1 MQIAKEGKV
10 LTRLTWTGGSALI
23 IVLASASLVWAE
35 PAGTE
40 VGRDPKAASD
50 LSQRMQNSRAARD
63 DQNSALAPFLSGPA
77 CEVPDSTGSG
87 GHLGWVRTRN
97 QGLIGGSYGE
107 VFFASGAGT
116 SAVPASAVTTGSR
129 SGGSSGSGGGGSPTT
144 TPGGGS
150 GGSTSPAAGTTS
162 ASRGANGEDGAGDT
176 GRVAG
181 GTPPAGGVSGT
192 TVGPP
197 IWVGPPPAAN
207 PEPTTLILLGTGLA
221 GVLFTE
227 RRRRSKK

>member
-1 MQIAKEGKV
+1 MP
-10 LTRLTWTGGSALI
+10 TRLTWTGGSVLI
-23 IVLASASLVWAE
+23 IVLASASLGWAE

-40 VGRDPKAASD
+40 VGRAPKASSD
-50 LSQRMQNSRAARD
+50 LSQRIQNSRTARD
-63 DQNSALAPFLSGPA
+63 QNGALAPFLSGPA
-77 CEVPDSTGSG
+77 CEVPDNNGSG
-87 GHLGWVRTRN
+87 QHLGWVRTRN
-97 QGLIGGSYGE
+97 QGLIGGAYGE

-144 TPGGGS
+144 PTTTPGKGS
-150 GGSTSPAAGTTS
+150 GGSTSPAAGTS
-162 ASRGANGEDGAGDT
+162 GASSGANGDDGAPGT
-176 GRVAG
+176 GTG
-181 GTPPAGGVSGT
+181 GGSTHPPAGGGSGGP
-192 TVGPP
+192 VGPP
-197 IWVGPPPAAN
+197 IWGGPPPAAN

>member
-1 MQIAKEGKV
+1 M

-144 TPGGGS
+144 PTTTPGKGS
-150 GGSTSPAAGTTS
+150 GGSTSPAAGTS
-162 ASRGANGEDGAGDT
+162 GASSGANGDDGAVGT
-176 GRVAG
+176 GTG
-181 GTPPAGGVSGT
+181 GGSTHPPAGGGSGGP
-192 TVGPP
+192 VGPP
-197 IWVGPPPAAN
+197 IWGGPPPAAN

>member
-1 MQIAKEGKV
+1 M

-87 GHLGWVRTRN
+87 GHLGWVRARN

-144 TPGGGS
+144 PTTTPGKGS
-150 GGSTSPAAGTTS
+150 GGSTSPAAGTS
-162 ASRGANGEDGAGDT
+162 GASSGANGDDGGEDTGAGT
-176 GRVAG
+176 GGGTHPTAG
-181 GTPPAGGVSGT
+181 GPGSGGPIGVGGGDPPAV
-192 TVGPP
+192 
-197 IWVGPPPAAN
+197 N
-207 PEPTTLILLGTGLA
+207 PEPTTLILLGTGLTA
-221 GVLFTE
+221 VLFTE